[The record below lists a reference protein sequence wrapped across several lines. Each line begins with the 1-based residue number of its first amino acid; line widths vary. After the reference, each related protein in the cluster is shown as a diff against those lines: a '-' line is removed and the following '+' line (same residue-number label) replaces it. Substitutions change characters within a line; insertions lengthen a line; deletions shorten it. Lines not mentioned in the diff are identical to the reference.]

1 MAIDITK
8 IDQNNMEAVEEAILT
23 LFKDSDIDTQEG
35 SAARE
40 LIIRPM
46 AAIQAWQRSEY
57 DRLVESLDLNA
68 IARGDIAGD
77 DAIVD
82 LLASTYR
89 LTRGGG
95 TGSAGTIILY
105 LRNNLNTYINR
116 SYSFYAGGNPLTVDR
131 IIVGV
136 EDTSAYE
143 STEEVV
149 YTPIRRLDGQY
160 YMVVPVRDPS
170 GGSFSTGYPVTFT
183 GSADNINS
191 AAVLS
196 PITGGS
202 VTETNKSLATRIMQ
216 GVAPGV
222 LSTTTQI
229 RGAFTEVFGIHP
241 DKVRVFGSG
250 SAAVRRA
257 IDPFTLLPQPGYTD
271 IVVSPPGGLAV
282 DILDVTATHV
292 SGGTYT
298 ITLSAVD
305 AAGIYS
311 IDSVTPSGVDLTAPA
326 LTVEWG
332 VTSSVKHRI
341 GDGRYTSYQTATLT
355 FGADSTADTL
365 DCSLMV
371 RRARSIDALQIYI
384 DDEVRRAPGQDMIV
398 RGAVPCIVSMN
409 IAVTAVTSSADVI
422 RTALVE
428 GINALPV
435 GKGYIDAQDIIDAL
449 PDDVTLRFPM
459 HLSGVFLLPNGQ
471 KSRSSTQGVL
481 VAPDWTEED
490 GGITSEETA
499 FFTDMDHIVVSVG

>member
-1 MAIDITK
+1 MAIDTTNLNLS
-8 IDQNNMEAVEEAILT
+8 DMAAAESAILT
-23 LFKDSDIDTQEG
+23 LFNDSDIDTQEG
-35 SAARE
+35 SAVRE
-40 LIIRPM
+40 LIIRPL
-46 AAIQAWQRSEY
+46 AAIHAWQQGEY
-57 DRLVESLDLNA
+57 AAILASLDLNA
-68 IARGDIAGD
+68 IAKGDVAGD
-77 DAIVD
+77 SAMVD

-89 LTRGGG
+89 VSRRGG
-95 TGSAGTIILY
+95 TASAGTIILY

-116 SYSFYAGGNPLTVDR
+116 SYSFYAGRNPLTVDK
-131 IIVGV
+131 IIVGTANP
-136 EDTSAYE
+136 EAYE
-143 STEEVV
+143 NTDEVV
-149 YTPIRRLDGQY
+149 YTAIRQLNGQY
-160 YMVVPVRDPS
+160 YMVLPVRDVK
-170 GGSFSTGYPVTFT
+170 GGSFATGYPITFT
-183 GSADNINS
+183 GSADNITNVV
-191 AAVLS
+191 VLS

-202 VTETNKSLATRIMQ
+202 GVESNRSLASRVMQ

-222 LSTTTQI
+222 LSTTTQV

-257 IDPFTLLPQPGYTD
+257 IDPITLLPQPGYTD

-305 AAGIYS
+305 ATGIYS

-355 FGADSTADTL
+355 FGADSTANTL

-435 GKGYIDAQDIIDAL
+435 GKGSIDAQDLIDAL
-449 PDDVTLRFPM
+449 PDDVTLRFPV